1 MKCAVYSYLTGRS
14 GITKN
19 KNVFLSIIYC
29 DSSLVPNVI
38 VNIRNDLHPIELCV
52 PPMLQIIIVSVP
64 CKLPWPIIIIS

>member
-19 KNVFLSIIYC
+19 KNVFLSY
-29 DSSLVPNVI
+29 NI